1 MAMASQSKSNP
12 TIITRRNS
20 MSNDSIHAH
29 AAGTSTTMAR
39 SASMSHLPSQP
50 TKRRTSIRFNRQVEM
65 AIVDYVEDICP
76 RAPRRL
82 FYSDED
88 YARMKSDRHLDAQR
102 ILLEKEEREAAEQ
115 RPRHQPQLPNL
126 KTSSYFFQQQQQQ
139 ECEEVESLK
148 EDKPDNNDYEY
159 DNHDAD
165 SDDDQDDE
173 SICEFGIDHLI
184 CTREER
190 NGRIRRARGVLVA
203 VIEEQGRASEYQNDM
218 EHRLARASLRASQM
232 ARIQA
237 IERAAEVEEHCAKMM
252 RRRCSTCD
260 RHRLSAGSDDRQ
272 LPLRCSRRASCA

>member
-1 MAMASQSKSNP
+1 MAMSSQSKSTS
-12 TIITRRNS
+12 TIITTRRNS
-20 MSNDSIHAH
+20 MSNDNIHAQ

-50 TKRRTSIRFNRQVEM
+50 KRRTSIRFNRQVEM

-102 ILLEKEEREAAEQ
+102 ILLEKEEREAAEH
-115 RPRHQPQLPNL
+115 RPRRQPQVPNL
-126 KTSSYFFQQQQQQ
+126 KTSSYFFQQQQE
-139 ECEEVESLK
+139 ECEEVEPSK
-148 EDKPDNNDYEY
+148 DNTSDNNDYGY
-159 DNHDAD
+159 DNYDTDD
-165 SDDDQDDE
+165 SDAE

-184 CTREER
+184 CSREER

-203 VIEEQGRASEYQNDM
+203 VLDEQGRESDYQNDV

-252 RRRCSTCD
+252 RRRRSTGD
-260 RHRLSAGSDDRQ
+260 RRRLPAGSDDRP